1 MQPIFELSKL
11 CLTHCT
17 RLLRKLWRH
26 LFVVLCECQTRVFKR
41 LKKKKETFPSLFTL
55 TLREVK
61 SAACGEEEGR
71 PEQRCVDF
79 R

>member
-26 LFVVLCECQTRVFKR
+26 LFVVLCECQTKVFKR
-41 LKKKKETFPSLFTL
+41 LKKKKGNVSQFVHFNPS
-55 TLREVK
+55 R
-61 SAACGEEEGR
+61 GEISSVWR
-71 PEQRCVDF
+71 R
-79 R
+79 RRTA